1 MKKDEYIVVSRLVS
15 PVEFK
20 MEPNG
25 ISYYRSEFVDLVNKK
40 IEEGYEP
47 LGGLLIVD
55 GYAYQSMV
63 LKNKDNF

>member
-15 PVEFK
+15 PVEFQ
-20 MEPNG
+20 MQPNG
-25 ISYYRSEFVDLVNKK
+25 ISCYRSDFVDLVNKK